1 MFLCSLFAF
10 LFCKAIVLD
19 SSFLTVDVADAYVA
33 EVALG
38 EQIIDHVLDDYLYV
52 STGKNL
58 YKIDP
63 SEQVLIDKTPLPMRF
78 NYLMLKGNEIILI
91 ATDEVIVLDRNNL
104 AFKSGVG
111 LEYGDHQPVVK
122 DQSFA
127 TIPVRNYIYLASDA
141 GERSIIRIIDLQ
153 SGRLMRRVR
162 IDRVKSFD
170 YDAKSQS
177 FVALDVKN
185 DILIFDLYMSRKHKI
200 ELQVAAHA
208 VSIHPDG
215 FLIHYDQGIML
226 MNEEGNVIDFQPM
239 PHTFKG
245 AGVLVLSREAIIGFD
260 NITLRPNGWLMNR
273 QNLVQLYPCVS
284 SHHEIGI
291 DPHNNLYL
299 VHQEPMTIT
308 PLARKVVQLKWAS
321 APLATSDSLWYLQL
335 GAFSN
340 PVNAQQALDAS
351 ALNGL
356 PAFIDS
362 ADLYRIKLGGF
373 LDKFTGLHIAEK
385 MSLKGWFVY
394 EQKLS
399 GKKLE
404 AFYVGTERYLIQ
416 DGVIRKEYQ

>member
-1 MFLCSLFAF
+1 MFPYNLIVLI
-10 LFCKAIVLD
+10 FCKAIVLD
-19 SSFLTVDVADAYVA
+19 SSFLTVDVANAHVA

-52 STGKNL
+52 STNNNL

-63 SEQVLIDKTPLPMRF
+63 SEPVLIDKTPLPMRF
-78 NYLMLKGNEIILI
+78 NYLMLKGSEIILI
-91 ATDEVIVLDRNNL
+91 ATNEVIILDRNNL

-111 LEYGDHQPVVK
+111 LEYGDHQPIVK

-127 TIPVRNYIYLASDA
+127 TTPVRNYIYLASDA
-141 GERSIIRIIDLQ
+141 GERSIIRIIDLR
-153 SGRLMRRVR
+153 SGRLVRRAK

-170 YDAKSQS
+170 YDAKSQC

-185 DILIFDLYMSRKHKI
+185 NILIFDLYMSRKRKI
-200 ELQVAAHA
+200 ELGVAAHA

-215 FLIHYDQGIML
+215 FLIHYDQGILL
-226 MNEEGNVIDFQPM
+226 MNQGGNVIDFQPM
-239 PHTFKG
+239 PHTFNQ
-245 AGVLVLSREAIIGFD
+245 AGLLVLSREAIIGFD

-284 SHHEIGI
+284 SQHEIGI
-291 DPHNNLYL
+291 DPQNNLYI
-299 VHQEPMTIT
+299 VHQEPMNIT
-308 PLARKVVQLKWAS
+308 PLARKEVQLKRAS
-321 APLATSDSLWYLQL
+321 ATLATSDSLWYLQL

-340 PVNAQQALDAS
+340 PGNAQLALDALR
-351 ALNGL
+351 LNGL

-362 ADLYRIKLGGF
+362 ADLYRIKFGGF

-385 MSLKGWFVY
+385 MNLKGWFVY
-394 EQKLS
+394 EHKLS

-416 DGVIRKEYQ
+416 DGVIRKE